1 MYSSERIDDQISKDT
16 ALELGINLNLVEMV
30 TRFQFRT
37 ANEATHTCTSIELT
51 DLGVFKATKSK
62 LTRKI
67 STFKRKYEIKEK
79 ASKDPTLTD
88 RKRQAASKAC
98 LTITEDIAFLQK
110 KRDSYEN

>member
-1 MYSSERIDDQISKDT
+1 MYPSERIDDLISKET
-16 ALELGINLNLVEMV
+16 ATELGIGLSLVEMV

-51 DLGVFKATKSK
+51 DLGVFRATKSK

-79 ASKDPTLTD
+79 LSQDTNLTD
-88 RKRQAASKAC
+88 RKRQAAHKAC